1 MKILHLVPSLNKG
14 GAERMALS
22 IASGLQDEGHEVKLV
37 CLHDVNEYRFLSKSL
52 DCIVVKTNV
61 QLSFMRSNRVDV
73 SELQYVIDTFQ
84 PDVIHSHLF
93 ESEINLAFCN
103 IPLTCKR
110 IIHFHDN
117 MIQMKKFSINTLFK
131 KSKTANFYERRLVLK
146 KLPTNATMIGIS
158 KDSMS
163 FIMKNIPRYYNKKL
177 LLNAIDIKRFS
188 PGVKQKNKAELVTIG
203 SLVSKKGH
211 DLAVQTIFELKKRGV
226 EVHLTIIGDGPLRKE
241 LKSLIDHL
249 ALNDMISLKGLVDYP
264 EVYLQNASIYI
275 HTASYEAFGLVL
287 VEAMACGLP
296 VVCSDGLGNRDVIDD
311 GENGF
316 LVKSRDAKALADK
329 IQYLIANDNERNLMG
344 AKALEIS
351 KKYGMETYIS
361 KLLSIYKS

>member
-1 MKILHLVPSLNKG
+1 MKILHLVPSLKKG

-177 LLNAIDIKRFS
+177 VLNAIDIKRFS

-275 HTASYEAFGLVL
+275 HTASYEPFGLVL

-296 VVCSDGLGNRDVIDD
+296 VVCTDGKGNRDLIKE
-311 GENGF
+311 GRNGYMVWERNAE
-316 LVKSRDAKALADK
+316 LLADK
-329 IQYLIANDNERNLMG
+329 IQYLLEDNILLSRMANDAHVYAQQFNMNN
-344 AKALEIS
+344 
-351 KKYGMETYIS
+351 YIQ
-361 KLLSIYKS
+361 KLLSIYSE